1 MSSVLRPRSQSLP
14 SGFAQLI
21 ARKFGRGPFV
31 IVGSEHAELERQFAA
46 ADGSASIFSSMSD
59 LAQGAAQNGS
69 SPASLAIWFYPRD
82 NAGDERAATILAAAA
97 ESVLLV
103 PEPGDES
110 AARRPELVK
119 CFAEAGFLPDYGCD
133 LGVLEPGAL
142 RLVRAAPESAQA
154 LVPAVESAVARLQQH
169 VSGLE
174 RTLRTR
180 MAELEAA
187 DRHISKLEEKLLKWK
202 EARKQ
207 VKQLKAE
214 KQALRKS
221 PERKVGQ
228 VLLAPYLLPQRLVRG
243 IRKRLPQSKASAAP
257 TNEYQK
263 WFDAHR
269 MKGSDFARLREEGR
283 AFDYQP

>member
-1 MSSVLRPRSQSLP
+1 MSSVLRPRSHSLP
-14 SGFAQLI
+14 SGFAQLV

-31 IVGSEHAELERQFAA
+31 VVGSEGDELKRQFAA
-46 ADGSASIFSSMSD
+46 ADTDASIFNSVSE
-59 LAQGAAQNGS
+59 LAQGAAQNGEH

-82 NAGDERAATILAAAA
+82 NTGDEQAAAILAAAA

-110 AARRPELVK
+110 AARRPELVTR
-119 CFAEAGFLPDYGCD
+119 FAEAGLLPDYGCE
-133 LGVLEPGAL
+133 LGALEPGAL
-142 RLVRAAPESAQA
+142 RLVRAAPESARA

-207 VKQLKAE
+207 VKQLRAE

-243 IRKRLPQSKASAAP
+243 IRKRLPRSKESAAP
-257 TNEYQK
+257 ASDYQK
-263 WFDAHR
+263 WFAAQKRHLAASRPPSADLLKR
-269 MKGSDFARLREEGR
+269 
-283 AFDYQP
+283 